1 MQQPMSS
8 VRPSVR
14 LSVCSTRYQP
24 SRDLKFGTQLELVL
38 LTPESMVQM
47 LRTKPVQNGGQIK
60 MAAFL
65 GYFAYAETVQH
76 KEGHGG

>member
-1 MQQPMSS
+1 MQQPMS
-8 VRPSVR
+8 SVR

-60 MAAFL
+60 MGAFI
-65 GYFAYAETVQH
+65 GYFAYAETAQH